1 MSVGS
6 PGRGLPWAAALLGLG
21 ALGSGIAAVALAM
34 TTPRGGRQEVGPA
47 PAAAD
52 LMADVGG
59 GRRIHLRC
67 SGSGKPTVVLT
78 GGAGA
83 TTGGWNRVQ
92 PEIARRART
101 CSWDRA
107 GFGASDGSAARQIA
121 DETAEDLGRALAAAR
136 IEGPLLLVGHSIGAY
151 ETLRFA
157 DRHPG
162 RVAGIVLVDP
172 SIPDMFRRMAGG
184 SDAGG
189 EAAARATMAR
199 FARPYAVCLQAL
211 EAGAPAP
218 ADLAIGCPPSMPPA
232 KPRTALSF
240 YKSAGAS
247 AVAIADP
254 ARSYGGKPVV
264 VLTAGSQP
272 AATDDPDPTKAAA
285 QRARR
290 EWVAQHDA
298 LVRLSTAGVHRFV
311 PDSGHM
317 IPNQRPQA
325 IVAAVDTV
333 LEQLRPS

>member
-1 MSVGS
+1 MSAGT

-21 ALGSGIAAVALAM
+21 ALGSGVAAVALAM
-34 TTPRGGRQEVGPA
+34 TTPRGERQAVGPA
-47 PAAAD
+47 PASAD

-67 SGSGKPTVVLT
+67 AGSGKPTVILT

-83 TTGGWNRVQ
+83 TTGGWSRVQ
-92 PEIARRART
+92 PEVARRTRT

-107 GFGASDGSAARQIA
+107 GFGASDGSPARQIA

-136 IEGPLLLVGHSIGAY
+136 IDGPLLLVGHSIGSY

-157 DRHPG
+157 DRHPD

-189 EAAARATMAR
+189 AAAARATMAR
-199 FARPYAVCLQAL
+199 FARPHAACLQAL
-211 EAGAPAP
+211 EAGTPAP
-218 ADLAIGCPPSMPPA
+218 ADLACPPSTPQA

-240 YKSAGAS
+240 YESAGAS
-247 AVAIADP
+247 AVAIVDP
-254 ARSYGGKPVV
+254 ARSYGGKPLV
-264 VLTAGSQP
+264 VLTAGPQP
-272 AATDDPDPTKAAA
+272 SATDDPDPVKAAA
-285 QRARR
+285 QRAARG
-290 EWVAQHDA
+290 WVAAHDG

-317 IPNQRPQA
+317 IPNERPQA
-325 IVAAVDTV
+325 VVDAVAGV
-333 LEQLRPS
+333 LEQLRRE

>member
-1 MSVGS
+1 MSAAT

-21 ALGSGIAAVALAM
+21 AIGSGIAAVALAM
-34 TTPRGGRQEVGPA
+34 TTPRGGRQMVGPA

-59 GRRIHLRC
+59 RRIHLRC
-67 SGSGKPTVVLT
+67 AGSGKPTIILT

-83 TTGGWNRVQ
+83 TTGSWRRVQ
-92 PEIARRART
+92 PELARRTRT
-101 CSWDRA
+101 CAWDRA
-107 GFGASDGSAARQIA
+107 GFGGSDGSPARQIA

-189 EAAARATMAR
+189 EAAARATMAPL
-199 FARPYAVCLQAL
+199 AQPHAACLRAL
-211 EAGAPAP
+211 EAGTPAP
-218 ADLAIGCPPSMPPA
+218 PGLNIPCAPSTPPA

-240 YKSAGAS
+240 YESAGAS

-254 ARSYGGKPVV
+254 ARSYGARPLVL
-264 VLTAGSQP
+264 LTAGPEPSQADDSDP
-272 AATDDPDPTKAAA
+272 AKAAA

-290 EWVAQHDA
+290 SWVAQHDA

-317 IPNQRPQA
+317 IHNQRPQA
-325 IVAAVDTV
+325 IVDAVDTV
-333 LEQLRPS
+333 LEQLRQD